1 MSPSAVEARATT
13 PPLTASSV
21 LTTLWFWGVFALTAP
36 ICLALGTL
44 LVFVTLPWDRDRRA
58 LHAFICRWT
67 FNYLRASPLWRT
79 RVYGRERLPR
89 GPCVLV
95 AKHQSMADPV
105 AAMGL
110 FYPFKFVSKASLF
123 SLPAVGWLMSMARYV
138 RLERG
143 RAGSTRLMMIDCRRW
158 LRRGMPVLIFPESTY
173 SPGPEMLPFKRGAFV
188 LAAEERVP
196 VVPIAIRGTA
206 ELVHGDGP
214 WFSARSRI
222 EVEVLPPI
230 HPDEVGGD
238 PAALLSR
245 AREQLRAALGTRAHP
260 ITRSAPGHG
269 QQ

>member
-1 MSPSAVEARATT
+1 MRRAVEAHATT
-13 PPLTASSV
+13 PPLTVASA
-21 LTTLWFWGVFALTAP
+21 LTTAFFWLVFAASAP
-36 ICLALGTL
+36 VCLALGTL
-44 LVFVTLPWDRDRRA
+44 LFLVTVPWDSERRA
-58 LHAFICRWT
+58 MHAFICRWT
-67 FNYLRASPLWRT
+67 FNYLRVSPLWRT
-79 RVYGRERLPR
+79 GVRGRERIPR

-95 AKHQSMADPV
+95 ANHQSMADPV

-110 FYPFKFVSKASLF
+110 FHPFKFVSKASLF
-123 SLPAVGWLMSMARYV
+123 SLPAVGWLMRMARYV

-143 RAGSTRLMMIDCRRW
+143 RAASARMMMIACRRW

-214 WFSARSRI
+214 WLNARSSV

-230 HPDEVGGD
+230 HPDEVRGD
-238 PAALLSR
+238 PAALS
-245 AREQLRAALGTRAHP
+245 ARVREALRAALGTRAHLA
-260 ITRSAPGHG
+260 TRSAPGHG
-269 QQ
+269 QR